1 MLGNGRLEAQCFD
14 GVKRLC
20 HIRGKLRK
28 KVQRLALLYFNNLY
42 TLYYS
47 VQFPSIKYHGKLLE
61 IPYFKKRSLFWAM
74 KMHNACAY
82 PLSPVSEVL
91 RVSKRTR
98 VIKFPIDGTPVQLGF
113 TPSISWYPIS
123 DGWTETN

>member
-1 MLGNGRLEAQCFD
+1 MVNYWRSLIL
-14 GVKRLC
+14 
-20 HIRGKLRK
+20 K
-28 KVQRLALLYFNNLY
+28 K
-42 TLYYS
+42 
-47 VQFPSIKYHGKLLE
+47 E
-61 IPYFKKRSLFWAM
+61 SLFWAK
-74 KMHNACAY
+74 KMHKAGVLNLIPSY

>member
-1 MLGNGRLEAQCFD
+1 MVNYWRSLIL
-14 GVKRLC
+14 
-20 HIRGKLRK
+20 K
-28 KVQRLALLYFNNLY
+28 K
-42 TLYYS
+42 
-47 VQFPSIKYHGKLLE
+47 G
-61 IPYFKKRSLFWAM
+61 SLFWAK
-74 KMHNACAY
+74 KMHKAGAY

>member
-1 MLGNGRLEAQCFD
+1 
-14 GVKRLC
+14 
-20 HIRGKLRK
+20 
-28 KVQRLALLYFNNLY
+28 
-42 TLYYS
+42 
-47 VQFPSIKYHGKLLE
+47 
-61 IPYFKKRSLFWAM
+61 
-74 KMHNACAY
+74 MHKAGAY

-91 RVSKRTR
+91 RVSKRMR